1 MNPLPIEL
9 VNPSGSRRVVV
20 TKPLPGTHWR
30 EVLTAADCRIEIA
43 QGDRILSREAI
54 LALVG
59 TQCDGVI
66 GQLTETW
73 DAGMFAR
80 LRAAGVRAYCNYAVG
95 YNNVDVAAATAVC
108 IPVGN
113 TPGVL
118 TETTAEIAVAL
129 TFAASRRIVEADRF
143 MRGGQFT
150 GWLPTL
156 FLGQLFHGKTVGII
170 GAGRIGAAYARMM
183 VEGHKM
189 NLVYYDVRPNAEL
202 EAYVAAYGAFLAAH
216 GEPQVTCRRLDSV
229 EELLC
234 LADVVSL
241 HTVLDAD
248 TRHLLNAARLG
259 LMKPDAILVNTSRG
273 PVVDEAALVEH
284 CRAHPEFRVG
294 LDVFED
300 EPAVKPGLTELANVV
315 MVPHIASAT
324 KWTREGMASLAACNV
339 AAILQGLPVNQD
351 GEILAFLAGTPPPAA
366 PSIVNAGELGL
377 TKARIQ
383 VSRVCSAH
391 RDGSS

>member
-1 MNPLPIEL
+1 MVGCRVKPLRSPFPAMNPPRIEL
-9 VNPSGSRRVVV
+9 VNPSGSHRVVV

-30 EVLTAADCRIEIA
+30 EVLAAADCRIEIA
-43 QGDRILSREAI
+43 QGDGILSREEI
-54 LALVG
+54 TALVA

-66 GQLTETW
+66 GQLTEVW
-73 DAGMFAR
+73 DAGMFGV
-80 LRAAGVRAYCNYAVG
+80 LHAAGVRAYSNYAVG
-95 YNNVDVAAATAVC
+95 FNNVEVSAATARG

-183 VEGHKM
+183 VEGHQM
-189 NLVYYDVRPNAEL
+189 NLVYYDVRPNPEL
-202 EAYVAAYGAFLAAH
+202 ENQVAAYGGFLTAR
-216 GEPQVTCRRLDSV
+216 GERPVTCRRMEAV
-229 EELLC
+229 EEVLRT
-234 LADVVSL
+234 ADVVSL
-241 HTVLDAD
+241 HPVLDAS
-248 TRHLLNAARLG
+248 TRHLLNAERLG

-273 PVVDEAALVEH
+273 PVVDEAALVAH
-284 CRAHPEFRVG
+284 CRAQPEFRAG

-300 EPAVKPGLTELANVV
+300 EPATKPGLTELANVV

-324 KWTREGMASLAACNV
+324 KWTREAMASLAACNV
-339 AAILQGLPVNQD
+339 AAMLQGLPAYQGSD
-351 GEILAFLAGTPPPAA
+351 MLPFLTGTPPPVA
-366 PSIVNAGELGL
+366 PSIVNAGALGL
-377 TKARIQ
+377 A
-383 VSRVCSAH
+383 
-391 RDGSS
+391 